1 MIFATHFVRKCIF
14 NCNVPLNLCIL
25 TDIREGENMNIKKIK
40 VEKNCR
46 WSSATQKKLAAALG
60 LSAAFAVSACDG
72 NSVSGGDIESTESS
86 SSEVILDGMG
96 PIDDGR
102 QDLSSSS
109 MSSSSSGKMSSSL
122 EPTSGI
128 SSGSEPP
135 RPLSSSSEDPPLSA
149 GILPPSSSSYEIDTL
164 DITSG
169 EVYIEPESGSN
180 IDTGHL
186 ESSSSV
192 APSSSSFKRIESS
205 SATAGLPVSS
215 SSLVMPPSSSSE
227 SEPLPGDPIEDPI
240 IIDDPKD

>member
-1 MIFATHFVRKCIF
+1 M
-14 NCNVPLNLCIL
+14 
-25 TDIREGENMNIKKIK
+25 DIKKGK
-40 VEKNCR
+40 VLKDR
-46 WSSATQKKLAAALG
+46 DWSLKTQKNLASMLGITAALSISG
-60 LSAAFAVSACDG
+60 AALTACSGDVSAPSDE
-72 NSVSGGDIESTESS
+72 DLSS

-96 PIDDGR
+96 PIDDR
-102 QDLSSSS
+102 WQDVSSSS
-109 MSSSSSGKMSSSL
+109 VSSSSSGKMSSSL

-128 SSGSEPP
+128 SSSSEPP
-135 RPLSSSSEDPPLSA
+135 RPLSSSSEDPPLLA

-164 DITSG
+164 EVTAG

-205 SATAGLPVSS
+205 SATAGLPLSS

-227 SEPLPGDPIEDPI
+227 SEPLPGDPIEIEPPPLAGVIKVDEEPVTVDSI
-240 IIDDPKD
+240 AGPKD